1 MKKKEE
7 RKKWKGLKNGFLLGG
22 FIALLISQFANCS
35 CRGNQLAEGG
45 GDS

>member
-1 MKKKEE
+1 MEGTE
-7 RKKWKGLKNGFLLGG
+7 NFVTVGGILGP
-22 FIALLISQFANCS
+22 ADSQFANCS

>member
-1 MKKKEE
+1 MEGTEK
-7 RKKWKGLKNGFLLGG
+7 RVPVDG
-22 FIALLISQFANCS
+22 IHSPADSRFANCS